1 MSAHLLGGGA
11 PSEPVRGGGTQAP
24 FPELSLGQTCLSFLP
39 LKCWKPRQSLGRKM
53 YVIPQV
59 PGGGGRRLLCA
70 WGPQRHTTSQLVGT
84 GGEQRGGTHGQ
95 GLPGS
100 GVCPEISLGCSRAS
114 RESRMWR
121 PGLAWR
127 WRIDALSCEPGS
139 DREPGGRLWTKNSAW
154 SVLVSLEA
162 SPDVQPWTR
171 SGARRP
177 AHGCDLRTSYGRKS
191 TATSTPHTDTKGKKR
206 EKRSLF
212 FPCDANSGLT
222 LLTLVD
228 NPQE

>member
-1 MSAHLLGGGA
+1 MLVR
-11 PSEPVRGGGTQAP
+11 PSPRRWGTLRAGEGGGTQAP

-59 PGGGGRRLLCA
+59 PGGRGRRLLCA

-127 WRIDALSCEPGS
+127 WRVDALSCELRFG
-139 DREPGGRLWTKNSAW
+139 
-154 SVLVSLEA
+154 
-162 SPDVQPWTR
+162 Q
-171 SGARRP
+171 GARWQALDQELSMERVGFSGGV
-177 AHGCDLRTSYGRKS
+177 AGRAALDTLRCQAPGTGM
-191 TATSTPHTDTKGKKR
+191 
-206 EKRSLF
+206 
-212 FPCDANSGLT
+212 
-222 LLTLVD
+222 
-228 NPQE
+228 

>member
-1 MSAHLLGGGA
+1 MLVR
-11 PSEPVRGGGTQAP
+11 PSPRRWGTLRAGEGGGTQAP

-100 GVCPEISLGCSRAS
+100 GVCPEISLGCSRAT

-121 PGLAWR
+121 PGR
-127 WRIDALSCEPGS
+127 WRIDALSCELRFGQGAGWQALDQELSMERVGFSGGVAGRAALDTLRCQAPGT
-139 DREPGGRLWTKNSAW
+139 GM
-154 SVLVSLEA
+154 
-162 SPDVQPWTR
+162 
-171 SGARRP
+171 
-177 AHGCDLRTSYGRKS
+177 
-191 TATSTPHTDTKGKKR
+191 
-206 EKRSLF
+206 
-212 FPCDANSGLT
+212 
-222 LLTLVD
+222 
-228 NPQE
+228 